1 MKTGAGTPPRSFA
14 YLSVGTAPVAA
25 RLKTPPNPS
34 RPPPPPYPR
43 VIPSAAKS
51 RNLVAF
57 TPTSPTGSEPQKIG
71 PPTHIRKEGEMG
83 LLASH
88 LVSDHKAP
96 TILPTYFFFSS
107 ETTGYSHNHKLRQK
121 SPRR

>member
-1 MKTGAGTPPRSFA
+1 M
-14 YLSVGTAPVAA
+14 AA
-25 RLKTPPNPS
+25 RLKTPPNL
-34 RPPPPPYPR
+34 PPPS
-43 VIPSAAKS
+43 VIPAQSLP
-51 RNLVAF
+51 REVEDLVAF
-57 TPTSPTGSEPQKIG
+57 TPISPTGSEPQKIG

-96 TILPTYFFFSS
+96 TILPTYFFSS